1 MCFCRLLIL
10 SACFYCGLMSS
21 FFCIWQKCR
30 RGRDITERGRE
41 GERGGVCN
49 IVLWGPQKCS
59 VCVSSSANISIIL
72 ASYFAI
78 RLCNDIQ
85 VISQRQYLLPVSHVV
100 VCTYFYGTVL
110 AKTFFSSFI
119 FPLAVLL
126 FFTAPTEPV
135 QTGLIWGI
143 FTDYLMANV
152 EIK

>member
-30 RGRDITERGRE
+30 RGRDITERG
-41 GERGGVCN
+41 GERGRGGVCN

-110 AKTFFSSFI
+110 AKTFFFFLYFYFSCV
-119 FPLAVLL
+119 AV
-126 FFTAPTEPV
+126 FHCT
-135 QTGLIWGI
+135 
-143 FTDYLMANV
+143 Y
-152 EIK
+152 

>member
-1 MCFCRLLIL
+1 MFLPPVDSLCLLLLWVNVVIFL
-10 SACFYCGLMSS
+10 HLAKVSPWKRHY
-21 FFCIWQKCR
+21 
-30 RGRDITERGRE
+30 RE
-41 GERGGVCN
+41 GEGGGVCN

-119 FPLAVLL
+119 FTLAVLL

-135 QTGLIWGI
+135 QTGLI
-143 FTDYLMANV
+143 
-152 EIK
+152 